1 MTLQCNCIPSSNVV
15 VDPFRQVGQPL
26 VDLLAHF
33 RPHLMTELMPCPGPG
48 CVLFASSAGLNE
60 VDYSHYPDKSLQQEW
75 LRAYLEAYK
84 EHKGQGGPVTDREV
98 EVLYVQANRFTLVRG
113 PEAQPQS
120 LTLTWAIG

>member
-1 MTLQCNCIPSSNVV
+1 
-15 VDPFRQVGQPL
+15 
-26 VDLLAHF
+26 
-33 RPHLMTELMPCPGPG
+33 
-48 CVLFASSAGLNE
+48 

-98 EVLYVQANRFTLVRG
+98 EVLYVQVNRFTLVRG

-120 LTLTWAIG
+120 LNPDMGHWLTILARHGPLVNDPSPTWSIG